1 MRSRGHGTGTHPSL
15 SGSDARPLS
24 LASLRSDGHH
34 PLAASR
40 PPPWAASALR
50 HTEKLSECTRLV
62 PNSLLKGNFLPL
74 DYTIDMVRSLGSGE
88 GMLLREK
95 DGLKGCLPRLR
106 LMQLLL
112 VFLCP
117 TLVRRCRCAA
127 PLF

>member
-50 HTEKLSECTRLV
+50 HTEKL
-62 PNSLLKGNFLPL
+62 
-74 DYTIDMVRSLGSGE
+74 RSLGSGE